1 MEVRVNIQ
9 FTLLKMDI
17 ERIHKWRLS
26 NYSFVFV
33 LTILTS
39 LTCTNKIKRIFT
51 LNWGQWGWL
60 AHRVNKRIISRPLF
74 MNVVYR
80 EDNWLQRLTSNFFWY
95 SNLPTTEQKNPLF
108 RQPIR
113 LWLAHNDNRWRHRYL
128 RCCTDIFW
136 LFSAQDSASYT
147 HQNNVVTWLWILM
160 IIQYKQWNVELN

>member
-60 AHRVNKRIISRPLF
+60 AHRINKRIISRPLF

-80 EDNWLQRLTSNFFWY
+80 GDNWLQSLTSNFFWY
-95 SNLPTTEQKNPLF
+95 SNFPATEQKNPLF

-113 LWLAHNDNRWRHRYL
+113 LWLAIGDVINIFAVVPTSFGSSVHRKAL
-128 RCCTDIFW
+128 VILTKI
-136 LFSAQDSASYT
+136 
-147 HQNNVVTWLWILM
+147 NVVTWLWILM
-160 IIQYKQWNVELN
+160 TVQYKQWNVELN